1 MVPDDVNVSAFAVYT
16 GKVNKTKTKN
26 QKRRLKLKTQKPF
39 HKNGNHSPETNIDS
53 NVINKKVNQ
62 NNDDLG
68 TKGPFLRKDLESREE
83 SPVTVNVDNKKK
95 KKLKK
100 KKKVQIPIGDKSNP
114 THTSTLEEGKFVKI
128 NDDKYFYVSDIKE
141 ASFNTTTSE
150 ADNENLSTSSIKS
163 KKLKRKNSE
172 MPSPIESQQSSSPPI
187 SIYEKEPP
195 KKKKVIFVSPETN
208 TGSDTRTKKSIVCTP
223 RYEKKRNISNEN
235 MTKKRLL
242 DVSPDNTFQ
251 KVDDYLV
258 SKKETEKR
266 NISNENITKKRLLD
280 ASPGNTLKKVDD
292 YLASK
297 KETELKL
304 SKLGNKA
311 TKGPRT
317 VKDIELAQLA
327 KTEMMMKS
335 SEVSGKNAFEKILGP
350 VSVDTFM
357 SDNWEKEPIHIP
369 SQTTNKFSSLISTER
384 IDAMLRDRVV
394 TFGKHLDV
402 TSYSDGKRE
411 THNLEGRANAHVV
424 WDFYSNGCSIRLL
437 NPQYFFNS
445 VHCYNAMLQEY
456 FGCFVG
462 ANAYLTPP
470 MSQGFAPHYDDIEA
484 FILQIEGSKI
494 WRLYQPMNKH
504 GYLPRYS
511 SRNLLDEEI
520 GEPIMEVKLNPGD
533 VLYFPRGFIHQGR
546 TEEEHSL
553 HLTLSVYQKTA
564 WCDLLEKLL
573 PLTLKK
579 AASLDVDY
587 RKGLP
592 LGYLKSA
599 GLVHKNSSSRKE
611 VVKVLKKLV
620 NKLSDFIET
629 DAAIDQ
635 MGLSFI
641 HDSLPP
647 VFSASETACTV
658 FGDGWKMRPNGNLE
672 GQVVITQDTKIRWT
686 RAFCYRILEE
696 EVCNEDGV
704 IEKQLRIYHS
714 LENSKEYH
722 GEEPQ
727 YLIVDFSM
735 LPSLRHLTSAYPD
748 FTKVSSLPHEDEDA
762 KILFVSDL
770 WDRGLLMTDTPL
782 QVFNSP
788 EPAEENEGCLTVDE
802 LEILNDLEER
812 IPKDENEESMSS
824 SESEAE
830 ELDSEES
837 VEISDFE
844 ENM

>member
-1 MVPDDVNVSAFAVYT
+1 MVPDDMNVSAFAVYS
-16 GKVNKTKTKN
+16 GKVKKSVSKN
-26 QKRRLKLKTQKPF
+26 QKRRIKLKTQKPLN
-39 HKNGNHSPETNIDS
+39 KNDNHSVEKELNPIL
-53 NVINKKVNQ
+53 IKKKVNQ
-62 NNDDLG
+62 SNDDSSLG
-68 TKGPFLRKDLESREE
+68 GPYLGKNMESKQQPLVFAD
-83 SPVTVNVDNKKK
+83 SKKK

-100 KKKVQIPIGDKSNP
+100 KKKVHIPDAEDKSIP
-114 THTSTLEEGKFVKI
+114 ETRILEMGKFVKI
-128 NDDKYFYVSDIKE
+128 NEDKSLNINKSEE
-141 ASFNTTTSE
+141 ALSNPITSE
-150 ADNENLSTSSIKS
+150 STNEKVKS
-163 KKLKRKNSE
+163 KKSKRKLSE
-172 MPSPIESQQSSSPPI
+172 IPSPIESAELSSPPI
-187 SIYEKEPP
+187 SNCDKEPP
-195 KKKKVIFVSPETN
+195 KKKKVLFVSPESN
-208 TGSDTRTKKSIVCTP
+208 TGSDKRSKKPIVCTP
-223 RYEKKRNISNEN
+223 RFEKRRNVSNEN

-242 DVSPDNTFQ
+242 DVSPDNTLQ
-251 KVDDYLV
+251 
-258 SKKETEKR
+258 
-266 NISNENITKKRLLD
+266 
-280 ASPGNTLKKVDD
+280 KVDD

-297 KETELKL
+297 KGTELKL
-304 SKLGNKA
+304 SKLGNKS

-317 VKDIELAQLA
+317 VKDIELAHLA
-327 KTEMMMKS
+327 NTETIMKS
-335 SEVSGKNAFEKILGP
+335 SEDSGKNAFEKILGSI
-350 VSVDTFM
+350 SVDTFM
-357 SDNWEKEPIHIP
+357 SEYWEKGPVHIP
-369 SQTTNKFSSLISTER
+369 CHTTNTFNSLISTER
-384 IDAMLRDRVV
+384 IDSVLRDRVV

-437 NPQYFFNS
+437 NPQYFFHS

-494 WRLYQPMNKH
+494 WRLYPPINKH

-520 GEPIMEVKLNPGD
+520 GEPVMEVKLNPGD

-611 VVKVLKKLV
+611 IVKVLKKLV
-620 NKLSDFIET
+620 NKLNDFLET

-647 VFSASETACTV
+647 VFTASETVCTV
-658 FGDGWKMRPNGNLE
+658 LGDGWKMRSNGNLE
-672 GQVVITQDTKIRWT
+672 GQVIIMQDTKIRWT
-686 RAFCYRILEE
+686 RAFCYRIVEE
-696 EVCNEDGV
+696 EVCNEEGA
-704 IEKQLRIYHS
+704 IEKQLRIYHT

-722 GEEPQ
+722 AEEPQ

-735 LPSLRHLTSAYPD
+735 LPSLRHLSFTYPE
-748 FTKVSSLPHEDEDA
+748 FTKVSDLPHDDDDA
-762 KILFVSDL
+762 KILFASDL
-770 WDRGLLMTDTPL
+770 WDRGLLMTDNPL
-782 QVFNSP
+782 QMFNSP
-788 EPAEENEGCLTVDE
+788 EPAEENEECLTVEE
-802 LEILNDLEER
+802 LEILNDLEEN
-812 IPKDENEESMSS
+812 IPKNENEEFSSS

-830 ELDSEES
+830 ELNSEGSDEIYDSE
-837 VEISDFE
+837 D

>member
-1 MVPDDVNVSAFAVYT
+1 MVPDDVNVSAFAVYS
-16 GKVNKTKTKN
+16 GKVKKSVSKN
-26 QKRRLKLKTQKPF
+26 QKRRLKIKTQKPF
-39 HKNGNHSPETNIDS
+39 HKNGSSVERDLNPIL
-53 NVINKKVNQ
+53 VKKKVNS
-62 NNDDLG
+62 DLAIEV
-68 TKGPFLRKDLESREE
+68 PSLRAGLESKEQ
-83 SPVTVNVDNKKK
+83 PIVKVGINNKKK

-100 KKKVQIPIGDKSNP
+100 KKKVHVPVLEDQSNP
-114 THTSTLEEGKFVKI
+114 QVSGFVKI
-128 NDDKYFYVSDIKE
+128 NDDEESSVSPTKSDE
-141 ASFNTTTSE
+141 
-150 ADNENLSTSSIKS
+150 SISVSIRKA
-163 KKLKRKNSE
+163 KKLKRKISE
-172 MPSPIESQQSSSPPI
+172 SLSPLESQQLISP
-187 SIYEKEPP
+187 SVLNTMKEPP
-195 KKKKVIFVSPETN
+195 KKKKVIFVSPEPN
-208 TGSDTRTKKSIVCTP
+208 AENETKSKKPIVCTP
-223 RYEKKRNISNEN
+223 RFEKKRKVTNEN
-235 MTKKRLL
+235 VTKKRLL
-242 DVSPDNTFQ
+242 DVSPGNTLQ
-251 KVDDYLV
+251 KVDDYLAH
-258 SKKETEKR
+258 KKEA
-266 NISNENITKKRLLD
+266 D
-280 ASPGNTLKKVDD
+280 
-292 YLASK
+292 
-297 KETELKL
+297 LKL
-304 SKLGNKA
+304 SKISSQSTN
-311 TKGPRT
+311 GPRT
-317 VKDIELAQLA
+317 VKDVELAHLA
-327 KTEMMMKS
+327 KTEMLMKS
-335 SEVSGKNAFEKILGP
+335 SEVSGKNAFEKILDP

-357 SDNWEKEPIHIP
+357 SDYWEKAPIHIP
-369 SQTTNKFSSLISTER
+369 NRSTNKFSNFISTER
-384 IDAMLRDRVV
+384 IDAVLRDRVV

-402 TSYSDGKRE
+402 TSYTDGKRE

-437 NPQYFFNS
+437 NPQYFFHS

-494 WRLYQPMNKH
+494 WRLYQPLNKH
-504 GYLPRYS
+504 GYLPRFS

-520 GEPIMEVKLNPGD
+520 GEPILEVKLNPGD
-533 VLYFPRGFIHQGR
+533 VLYFPRGYIHQGR

-620 NKLSDFIET
+620 SRLGDFLET

-641 HDSLPP
+641 HDALPP
-647 VFSASETACTV
+647 VFTAPEAACTV

-672 GQVVITQDTKIRWT
+672 GQVIITVDTKVRWT
-686 RAFCYRILEE
+686 RAFCYRIVEE
-696 EVCNEDGV
+696 EVCAEDGTF
-704 IEKQLRIYHS
+704 EKQLRIYHS

-722 GEEPQ
+722 AEEPQ
-727 YLIVDFSM
+727 YLIVDFSL
-735 LPSLRHLTSAYPD
+735 LPSLRHLTLAYPN
-748 FTKVSSLPHEDEDA
+748 FTKLTDLPHDDEDV

-782 QVFNSP
+782 QVFNNS
-788 EPAEENEGCLTVDE
+788 EPAEENDGCLTVDE
-802 LEILNDLEER
+802 LEILNDLEEK
-812 IPKDENEESMSS
+812 IPKNENEESLSG
-824 SESEAE
+824 SESGE
-830 ELDSEES
+830 EEFIDDES
-837 VEISDFE
+837 VEISDSE
-844 ENM
+844 EESA